1 MTAGRHM
8 SFNDPKRARGVTL
21 IELMIVIV
29 VVAILA
35 SIAVP
40 SYRNYILRTNRTD
53 GRAHLLR
60 VQVAQ
65 EKFFLQNNT
74 YADAANLTTAPPAG
88 LGIGLG
94 AGNITP
100 EGHYVI
106 TLALG
111 AGGMSYT
118 ATATATGGQTD
129 DTAAC
134 LVLTINNQGVP
145 TPPESSGCWR

>member
-8 SFNDPKRARGVTL
+8 SFNDPKRTRGVTL

-40 SYRNYILRTNRTD
+40 SYRNYILRTNRTE
-53 GRAHLLR
+53 GRAALLR

-74 YADAANLTTAPPAG
+74 YTTNLTAAPPTG
-88 LGIGLG
+88 LGVGTT
-94 AGNITP
+94 TP
-100 EGHYVI
+100 EGHYAI
-106 TLALG
+106 TVVAG
-111 AGGMSYT
+111 AGGITTSYL
-118 ATATATGGQTD
+118 ATATAAGGQTQ

-134 LVLTINNQGVP
+134 LTLTINDQGVR
-145 TPPESSGCWR
+145 TPAESSGCWR

>member
-74 YADAANLTTAPPAG
+74 YTLNLTAAPPAG

-106 TLALG
+106 TVAAG
-111 AGGMSYT
+111 AGGIGTSYL
-118 ATATATGGQTD
+118 ATATAAGGQTQ

-134 LVLTINNQGVP
+134 LTLTINDQGVRAP
-145 TPPESSGCWR
+145 AESSGCWR

>member
-8 SFNDPKRARGVTL
+8 SFNDPKRTRGVTL

-40 SYRNYILRTNRTD
+40 SYRNYILRTNRTE
-53 GRAHLLR
+53 GRAALLR

-74 YADAANLTTAPPAG
+74 YAGNAILATAPPAG
-88 LGIGLG
+88 LGI
-94 AGNITP
+94 ATTT
-100 EGHYVI
+100 ESGHYTV
-106 TLALG
+106 AVAPG
-111 AGGMSYT
+111 ASGTIATSYQATVT
-118 ATATATGGQTD
+118 AAGGQTQ

-134 LVLTINNQGVP
+134 LTLTINDQGTR
-145 TPPESSGCWR
+145 TPLESSGCWR